1 MELSLKDRKV
11 VITGAGDG
19 IGRAL
24 ALAFAEAGAQV
35 AGCARSA
42 DRLKSLSTEI
52 KGTGHLLETADVTNA
67 EDIQQFFEKIEV
79 SWDAVDTLVNN
90 AGAIGKLAT
99 FFDLDDDDWQKAF
112 EVNLLSAVRLSRA
125 FIPVLKNSD
134 FPGII
139 NISSIAASRPGE
151 IFPHYCAMKAGMSAL
166 SASLST
172 TLAKDGIR
180 VNTVSPGPVWSR
192 SWEQEAEQA
201 AQASGK
207 SQTEMAEEIRNST
220 ASTVPLKRM
229 GLPEDVTGL
238 VLFLSS
244 VHASWIT
251 GSNFVVDGGVL
262 RQPY

>member
-1 MELSLKDRKV
+1 MELSLQDRKV

-24 ALAFAEAGAQV
+24 ALAFAEEGARV

-42 DRLKSLSTEI
+42 DRLESLSKEI
-52 KGTGHLLETADVTNA
+52 TGNDHLFETADIKSA
-67 EDIQQFFEKIEV
+67 EEIQRFADKVNQ
-79 SWDAVDTLVNN
+79 TLGGIDVLINN

-99 FFDLDDDDWQKAF
+99 FFDLDDNDWQEAF
-112 EVNLLSAVRLSRA
+112 EVNLLSAARLCRVFTPA
-125 FIPVLKNSD
+125 LKQSD
-134 FPGII
+134 TASII
-139 NISSIAASRPGE
+139 NVSSIAASRPGE

-172 TLAKDGIR
+172 TLAADGIR
-180 VNTVSPGPVWSR
+180 VNTVSPGPVWTR
-192 SWEQEAEQA
+192 SWEMEAEQA

-207 SQTEMAEEIRNST
+207 PKTEMAEEIRAST
-220 ASTVPLKRM
+220 GETVPLKRM

-238 VLFLSS
+238 VLFLASDR
-244 VHASWIT
+244 ASWVT